1 MDAPSRPWSKAAFS
15 QYPRPGQKA
24 MGYSIRT
31 ESHRYTEWRTGWET
45 PETAKVIARELYD
58 HIRDPRE
65 TTNVAERPDQAE
77 IVKALAE
84 QLRAGWK
91 AAQK

>member
-1 MDAPSRPWSKAAFS
+1 
-15 QYPRPGQKA
+15 

-45 PETAKVIARELYD
+45 PETATVIARELYD
-58 HIRDPRE
+58 HTADPRE
-65 TTNVAERPDQAE
+65 TKN
-77 IVKALAE
+77 LAE
-84 QLRAGWK
+84 QPDQKEIVAALADQLKAGWK